1 MANTYGIYYGQMVD
15 GKGAPNAAAKRIA
28 AARLPLLIC
37 TFTTIEGTPRENMN
51 SEVLSL
57 MKSAGTAVYAQVATG
72 WGRSDLESVKQQ
84 AAESLAQGADG
95 IFFNETG
102 TLEGDYLLDYYKP
115 LADLVRGQG
124 KSVIVNPGTAKLGAS
139 ITEVGDLIMVGHDW
153 RRLQSESPWA
163 AQCCDRFMGV
173 SRNDNGGMGY
183 FVDLETAVRDTRE
196 AFAGRFQWHTS
207 TDKFAYVP
215 EWFERYVA
223 AVRD

>member
-1 MANTYGIYYGQMVD
+1 MANTYEIYYGVMID

-28 AARLPLLIC
+28 EARLPLLIC

-57 MKSAGTAVYAQVATG
+57 MKSAGTAVYAQVATA
-72 WGRSDLESVKQQ
+72 WGRTDIESVKQQ
-84 AAESLAQGADG
+84 ASECLAQGADG

-102 TLEGDYLLDYYKP
+102 TLEGDYLLDYYTA
-115 LADLVRGQG
+115 LAELVRGQG

-139 ITEVGDLIMVGHDW
+139 ITRVGDLIMVGHDW

-196 AFAGRFQWHTS
+196 AFAAGFQWHTS

-215 EWFERYVA
+215 EWFERYVE
-223 AVRD
+223 AVKE